1 VRAQP
6 ATGTF
11 RPNPPVRDGDYS
23 VASLTLR
30 RRSEGFAVRRDLAAE
45 LSVETGRRDG
55 GPGYVR
61 VAATGHLLV
70 PVGGSRLLVRLQGGA
85 AGDGLPPHRAFVL
98 GGRGT
103 LLGDE
108 FREWGGRRAALVH
121 VEWRAPVPFVRMAAG
136 PYARTPGTITL
147 APYAAAGW
155 SDRPVPGTPWRA
167 TPGGGTR
174 VTLGVGL
181 EWLGVFRLDAGYG
194 LEGRRARVAFD
205 VARDF
210 WDIL

>member
-1 VRAQP
+1 
-6 ATGTF
+6 
-11 RPNPPVRDGDYS
+11 
-23 VASLTLR
+23 
-30 RRSEGFAVRRDLAAE
+30 VRRDLAAE
-45 LSVETGRRDG
+45 LSVETGGKGG
-55 GPGYVR
+55 GPEYVR
-61 VAATGHLLV
+61 VAAAGHLLV

-103 LLGDE
+103 LLGDD

-147 APYAAAGW
+147 TPYVAAGW

-167 TPGGGTR
+167 TPGGGAR

-194 LEGRRARVAFD
+194 LESRRARVAFD